1 MIDCILRR
9 GEYAKFYNDIET
21 AKQDYLEAIEICK
34 EFIVGNERTLGSAY
48 FQLGSLFLD
57 CQQREQAQ
65 VYLKEAERVQKDY
78 LVRTIKQKGQNFEL
92 NANDITSEKLVEPS
106 IYDDDDIKN
115 LKLILKDICEF
126 IKECVDMAT
135 MQPEL
140 EKLKAEAAKKKAELG
155 QDVDVPASFSEVPA
169 DAATYATVKVKLK
182 PKKRNLEEA
191 QKSEDKPEQPSGP
204 NDENKNIVN
213 S

>member
-1 MIDCILRR
+1 MIKSIKLK
-9 GEYAKFYNDIET
+9 GHN
-21 AKQDYLEAIEICK
+21 LEMNSK
-34 EFIVGNERTLGSAY
+34 
-48 FQLGSLFLD
+48 
-57 CQQREQAQ
+57 
-65 VYLKEAERVQKDY
+65 
-78 LVRTIKQKGQNFEL
+78 
-92 NANDITSEKLVEPS
+92 DITSEKLIEPS
-106 IYDDDDIKN
+106 IYDDEDIKN

-140 EKLKAEAAKKKAELG
+140 ERLKAEAAKKKAELG
-155 QDVDVPASFSEVPA
+155 QDVDVPASFSEMPA
-169 DAATYATVKVKLK
+169 DAATYATVKIKLK

-191 QKSEDKPEQPSGP
+191 QKSEDKPEQTNAP